1 MHRQQ
6 AAIVRCSGV
15 GIPSLAPRRTT
26 APLRASTSRRRP
38 SSRFRAIDDR
48 HCGGSTAACFDGMI
62 HRIRRKRDLPRA
74 RDGDLFAGGGLKH
87 APSTSARSGP
97 IPERARALTPPILAI
112 ERNLRARCP
121 SRPGGRWCRRRT
133 RGRIVA
139 PDPSGPTELA
149 ETVPPSLA
157 VRTTSPRAG
166 ELERNID
173 CGG

>member
-15 GIPSLAPRRTT
+15 GIPSLTPRRTT

-112 ERNLRARCP
+112 ERNSSESTRSMSIETWWAMVPASNARPNRCTRSVRAHRARRNGP
-121 SRPGGRWCRRRT
+121 AFTGGANNHAPG
-133 RGRIVA
+133 
-139 PDPSGPTELA
+139 LA
-149 ETVPPSLA
+149 SWSAT
-157 VRTTSPRAG
+157 
-166 ELERNID
+166 
-173 CGG
+173 